1 MKKIVMA
8 VAALLVAGLVGVVV
22 YFAIPK
28 EKPID
33 LRVEIKDVSLKVGE
47 NKEIEWTCNI
57 EDALIV
63 ITSSKE
69 SVAKVERVAGVDMVV
84 GCKVGMTELNIV
96 AKYNGVKSEDKA
108 TVVVIEPSSDENPD
122 GSDENPTNPPAE
134 NPEEGGGDP
143 DNSEDGTTGEEPAED
158 PKNLEFTKLINC
170 NLNEGKIVL
179 NSGATYCYV
188 QLSIEGGIEEK
199 PTFEYDNLN
208 LEISEV
214 ESLGANVY
222 KIAVNATGEYE
233 VKVEI
238 DGFEYVFFV
247 VNN

>member
-1 MKKIVMA
+1 MKKIVIA

-96 AKYNGVKSEDKA
+96 AKYNGAKAEDKA
-108 TVVVIEPSSDENPD
+108 TVVVIESS
-122 GSDENPTNPPAE
+122 SDENPTNPPAE
-134 NPEEGGGDP
+134 NPEEGGGVP
-143 DNSEDGTTGEEPAED
+143 DNSGDGTTGEDPDEE

-199 PTFEYDNLN
+199 PTFEYDSLK

-214 ESLGANVY
+214 ENLGANVY

-233 VKVEI
+233 IKVEI
-238 DGFEYVFFV
+238 NGFEYVFFV
-247 VNN
+247 VSD